1 MPSARAKAARPLA
14 PKTVSRTCRSRP
26 DTPETSAL
34 SLERPDFA
42 PIGLRAPKNPPD
54 VRICARALDSRSQ
67 VRIM

>member
-42 PIGLRAPKNPPD
+42 PIGLRAPKPPP
-54 VRICARALDSRSQ
+54 
-67 VRIM
+67 